1 VSLEEKLTHPPHRD
15 KVVIEC
21 VNLIDAEVKSKSG
34 LSGIAVKGAYGV
46 VKTVK
51 PRFVAEVVDGMLDEW
66 VAKLEPFYASWQ
78 TDGGGK
84 SFADYLVARRNETAE
99 ALLEVTDARAK
110 VSKNGSVRKMY
121 EKMRPSAKKHVE
133 EALPRLGALV
143 ERQAKAAS
151 T

>member
-1 VSLEEKLTHPPHRD
+1 VSLAEKLTVEPKREQ
-15 KVVIEC
+15 VVTDC
-21 VNLIDAEVKSKSG
+21 VGLIDAEVKSKGG

-66 VAKLEPFYASWQ
+66 VAKLEPFYATWQ
-78 TDGGGK
+78 AEAGGK
-84 SFADYLVARRNETAE
+84 GFGDYLVARHGDAAE
-99 ALLEVTDARAK
+99 ALLEVTDGRAK

-133 EALPRLGALV
+133 EALPRLGALI
-143 ERQAKAAS
+143 ERQAK
-151 T
+151 